1 MKTTKKTI
9 TRISAALLTMAC
21 MASTAAAVSAE
32 SASAGIAAVPASVA
46 SASLSSDTNV
56 QKLIRQRESQLQKLK
71 NKKKEI
77 HVSNYG
83 WYSAKSMKLYGR
95 RATGVDSN
103 GNFILGKW
111 EQLHTTTSARG
122 LGGGYYITISG
133 DYVNFA
139 FSYDIVGGT
148 DFPYSGVFW
157 TRSHDTDWDRI
168 NIHLSGSC
176 RMADV
181 SIYIGEEKVVGV
193 TNCGSHS
200 EWKP

>member
-1 MKTTKKTI
+1 
-9 TRISAALLTMAC
+9 
-21 MASTAAAVSAE
+21 
-32 SASAGIAAVPASVA
+32 
-46 SASLSSDTNV
+46 
-56 QKLIRQRESQLQKLK
+56 
-71 NKKKEI
+71 
-77 HVSNYG
+77 
-83 WYSAKSMKLYGR
+83 
-95 RATGVDSN
+95 
-103 GNFILGKW
+103 
-111 EQLHTTTSARG
+111 
-122 LGGGYYITISG
+122 GYYITISG

>member
-1 MKTTKKTI
+1 MSLGHNHRGILILPRFIPSLKP
-9 TRISAALLTMAC
+9 LLFKHLWL
-21 MASTAAAVSAE
+21 VSCPSSSE
-32 SASAGIAAVPASVA
+32 DNCFGQK
-46 SASLSSDTNV
+46 SLSLDTNV
-56 QKLIRQRESQLQKLK
+56 QKLICQRESQLQNLK

-122 LGGGYYITISG
+122 LGGDYYITISG